1 MPFWVTNIWLNAMD
15 SYLANEAKICNKI
28 EFDLQYIGE
37 TER

>member
-1 MPFWVTNIWLNAMD
+1 MD

-28 EFDLQYIGE
+28 EFDYSYKQYISE